1 MLRVGLTGSIAVGK
15 SFVSG
20 LLAEMGCRVV
30 DADEVARRVVE
41 PGAEGLRK
49 VVEAFGDEVLR
60 PDGTLDRARLGAVVF
75 ADEGRRVLLNSLLH
89 PLIIAE
95 QDELMRRWESE
106 EPRGVGVVDAALLI
120 ESGGYRRFDRL
131 IVVHCRPEVQ
141 LERLMRRNSLTR
153 EEAERRVA
161 AQMSQEEK
169 LRHADFRIDTSEG
182 FEDTR
187 RQTAEVYAALRRLA
201 DEGAAERTS
210 ES

>member
-49 VVEAFGDEVLR
+49 VLEAFGAEVLR
-60 PDGTLDRARLGAVVF
+60 PDGTLDRARLGAIVF
-75 ADEGRRVLLNSLLH
+75 ADEGKRQLLNSILH

-95 QDELMRRWESE
+95 QDELMRRWEQE
-106 EPRGVGVVDAALLI
+106 DPRGVGVVDAALLI

-131 IVVHCRPEVQ
+131 IVVHCRPDVQ

-153 EEAERRVA
+153 EEAVSRIA

-187 RQTAEVYAALRRLA
+187 RQTAEVYAELRKLA
-201 DEGAAERTS
+201 HEMAENQNR
-210 ES
+210 ER

>member
-1 MLRVGLTGSIAVGK
+1 M
-15 SFVSG
+15 
-20 LLAEMGCRVV
+20 
-30 DADEVARRVVE
+30 
-41 PGAEGLRK
+41 
-49 VVEAFGDEVLR
+49 
-60 PDGTLDRARLGAVVF
+60 
-75 ADEGRRVLLNSLLH
+75 LLNSLLH

-106 EPRGVGVVDAALLI
+106 DPHGVGVVDAALLI

-153 EEAERRVA
+153 EEAISRVA
-161 AQMSQEEK
+161 AQMPQEEK

-201 DEGAAERTS
+201 DEDAPEETS
-210 ES
+210 EG

>member
-41 PGAEGLRK
+41 PGAEGLKK
-49 VVEAFGDEVLR
+49 VVEAFGEEVLR
-60 PDGTLDRARLGAVVF
+60 PGGTLDRARLGAVVF
-75 ADEGRRVLLNSLLH
+75 GDEGKRVLLNSLLH

-95 QDELMRRWESE
+95 QDELMRRWEAE

-131 IVVHCRPEVQ
+131 IVVHCRSEVQ
-141 LERLMRRNSLTR
+141 LERLMRRNSLPR

-161 AQMSQEEK
+161 AQMPQEEK

-201 DEGAAERTS
+201 DAGATERTS

>member
-41 PGAEGLRK
+41 PGSEGLRR
-49 VVEAFGDEVLR
+49 VVEAFGDWVLR
-60 PDGTLDRARLGAVVF
+60 ADGTLDRERVGQVVF
-75 ADEGRRVLLNSLLH
+75 GDASKRELLNATLH
-89 PLIIAE
+89 PLIMAE
-95 QDELMRRWESE
+95 QDGLMRRWELE
-106 EPRGVGVVDAALLI
+106 DPRGVGVVDAALLI
-120 ESGGYRRFDRL
+120 ESGGYRRFDRVV
-131 IVVHCRPEVQ
+131 VVHCRPEVQ
-141 LERLMRRNSLTR
+141 LERLMRRNRLAR
-153 EEAERRVA
+153 VEAERRVA

-187 RQTAEVYAALRRLA
+187 RKTAEVYAELRRLA
-201 DEGAAERTS
+201 DAGVSGRTS
-210 ES
+210 DS